1 MKEEFLQFIWL
12 HRLFEDSILKTTDNQ
27 DIEIIN
33 VGFKNNNAGPDFYD
47 AKIKIGEQLWAGTV
61 ELHINSSDWQRHKH
75 TADKAYNN
83 VILHVVYKDDHVI
96 YNSAGLKIPTL
107 ELKFSEKLYN
117 NYVELIMN
125 KGPIPCSDFIS
136 SDDDFFIKNWQNRL
150 LIQRLE
156 RKSKEVFKLNNF
168 YKESWEET
176 FYHFLAKNIGFKV
189 NDLPFEMLAKSLPYK
204 YISKQKDNLLQIE
217 ALLFGQAGFLT
228 DDIDDEY
235 FHLLKREYNYLL
247 KKYFLKPIDKHLWK
261 FLRLRPV
268 NFPTIRIAQFAQI
281 LHRNI
286 NMFSKVIE
294 TKEVK
299 NLKEFF
305 KVSVSDYWNTHYIFG
320 KESRRAEKKL
330 GDSSINGILIN
341 SVSLFLFSYGLKN
354 NLDEYK
360 ERALELLENIP
371 AEKNNIITKWKTIN
385 LKLNNSFE
393 TQAMTELYN
402 EYCTKGKCLDCNIG
416 GRIIIREN
424 Y

>member
-1 MKEEFLQFIWL
+1 
-12 HRLFEDSILKTTDNQ
+12 
-27 DIEIIN
+27 
-33 VGFKNNNAGPDFYD
+33 
-47 AKIKIGEQLWAGTV
+47 
-61 ELHINSSDWQRHKH
+61 
-75 TADKAYNN
+75 
-83 VILHVVYKDDHVI
+83 
-96 YNSAGLKIPTL
+96 
-107 ELKFSEKLYN
+107 
-117 NYVELIMN
+117 
-125 KGPIPCSDFIS
+125 
-136 SDDDFFIKNWQNRL
+136 
-150 LIQRLE
+150 
-156 RKSKEVFKLNNF
+156 
-168 YKESWEET
+168 
-176 FYHFLAKNIGFKV
+176 
-189 NDLPFEMLAKSLPYK
+189 MLAKSLPYK